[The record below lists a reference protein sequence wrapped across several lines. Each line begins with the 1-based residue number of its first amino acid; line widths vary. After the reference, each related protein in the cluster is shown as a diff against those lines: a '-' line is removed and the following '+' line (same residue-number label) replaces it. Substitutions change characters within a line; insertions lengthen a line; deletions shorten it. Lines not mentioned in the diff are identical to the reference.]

1 VARTV
6 GPTNPDLKR
15 PAVRTNR
22 ALTVVV
28 LAAALGAATSTPALA
43 GAKPRVGLSST
54 GGTLTLGQDGS
65 VTVTGPVEGAPFDGQ
80 YTAVLTA
87 DDGSLPDPGDT
98 EPATATVTVVG
109 LRGQHLVLTGSGSV
123 SGEWVGPN
131 AALTHKFTG
140 RYTAESTV
148 RRVDGT
154 DGWYSVG
161 VAVPMSLGYLEAFD
175 S

>member
-1 VARTV
+1 MRKT
-6 GPTNPDLKR
+6 G
-15 PAVRTNR
+15 

-28 LAAALGAATSTPALA
+28 LATALGAATSTPALA
-43 GAKPRVGLSST
+43 APKPRVSLSSQ
-54 GGTLTLGQDGS
+54 GGELVLGQDGS
-65 VTVTGPVEGAPFDGQ
+65 ATVSGPVQGTPFDGQ

-87 DDGSLPDPGDT
+87 DDGTLPEPGET

-109 LRGQHLVLTGSGSV
+109 PRGQQLVLTGSGTV
-123 SGEWVGPN
+123 TGEWVGPN

-140 RYTAESTV
+140 RYIADSTV
-148 RRVDGT
+148 HRVDGT

-161 VAVPMSLGYLEAFD
+161 VAATMSLGYAEAFD

>member
-1 VARTV
+1 MRKTGAF
-6 GPTNPDLKR
+6 
-15 PAVRTNR
+15 A
-22 ALTVVV
+22 VVV

-43 GAKPRVGLSST
+43 GPKPRVTLSSQ
-54 GGTLTLGQDGS
+54 GGQLALGQDGS
-65 VTVTGPVEGAPFDGQ
+65 ATVSGPVAGAPFDGQ

-87 DDGSLPDPGDT
+87 DDGSLPEPGDA
-98 EPATATVTVVG
+98 EPATATVTIIG
-109 LRGQHLVLTGSGSV
+109 SRGQQLVLTGTGTV
-123 SGEWVGPN
+123 TGEWVGPN

-140 RYTAESTV
+140 RYTADSTL

-161 VAVPMSLGYLEAFD
+161 VAATMSLGYFEAFD

>member
-1 VARTV
+1 MRTTRAVA
-6 GPTNPDLKR
+6 
-15 PAVRTNR
+15 
-22 ALTVVV
+22 VVV

-43 GAKPRVGLSST
+43 GPKPRVTLSSQ
-54 GGTLTLGQDGS
+54 GGELTLGQDGS
-65 VTVTGPVEGAPFDGQ
+65 ATVSGPVAGAPFDGQ

-87 DDGSLPDPGDT
+87 DDGSLPEPGDA
-98 EPATATVTVVG
+98 EPATATVTIIG
-109 LRGQHLVLTGSGSV
+109 SRGQQLVLTGTGTV
-123 SGEWVGPN
+123 TGEWVGPN

-140 RYTAESTV
+140 RYTADSTL

-161 VAVPMSLGYLEAFD
+161 VAATMSLGYFEAFD